1 VIARVALIM
10 LLAAGPALAQDPGAD
25 FGTLLGQADGLART
39 GQIEASEAAY
49 EQAIAAAT
57 SDEERAQALW
67 LLANGRRGRGDDA
80 GAIEALA
87 RVLEL
92 EGGGAWLAPCM
103 AQLATLASRHGRPDL
118 ARAASERM
126 VEALGPTS
134 AQAAPAMLALAR
146 ADSDAGDLDAA
157 IARLETMLAAA
168 EHSPVH
174 VQARELL
181 VDCLLLHAQRERALA
196 TARAAADDSHRARL
210 LMRIA
215 IMADDAGDLDA
226 ADAVAREL
234 LAEMPD
240 HPQAIELV
248 HAIAVERGTVAELLA
263 DLRAR
268 AAGDDPEP
276 ALRMLARIAT
286 LEHDAPAALDAWERL
301 LALHPED
308 PDAHRAVGGLALDAG
323 DVERAET
330 AFRRALEL
338 APESQPAA
346 ESLAE
351 VLVRRGRTD
360 QAVTTL
366 RRAVSYEPA
375 DLTTV
380 RSLGYLLA
388 RYSLNHEAVAA
399 YREGRAATGDE
410 DALAW
415 EMARAQIALLDY
427 PAATRELLAALEQED
442 VSTRMVAYELER
454 LVSDEIAG
462 PEVLAVIA
470 EQPTADLS
478 DAQRVA
484 LGRAWLAAGDMGRAL
499 ELLGETEFAAQEVA
513 EIARESELRG
523 EPALAAGLYV
533 FALERGLPAPEAA
546 RAAMSLAKLEADR
559 GHWQEALE
567 ALDIALIDDDPQAL
581 LLRVELLL
589 EHAHRPE
596 EAGLALL
603 QLEALAGD
611 DPAWAG
617 PVRWGRAQWLFAMG
631 RLDEA
636 EEAFTDLLVSGDAP
650 APGGFEAPP
659 PLPPG
664 FEQPVFPPEML
675 APPGM
680 VPPPVYVFTGGE
692 ETLAALRL
700 AEIALRRGDLEVA
713 QQRLRTLAARWPD
726 SDEAN
731 DALEWL
737 SFVRENLDG
746 EGRAE
751 GDYLRALMLLD
762 RGAFDEAQ
770 MLLQEVAGTRGE
782 PLADDAL
789 MLLAR
794 ARHDAGDAARAV
806 ETWLRVA
813 DRFGD
818 GLLAPQ
824 ALLHA
829 ARVLR
834 DELDDPAG
842 AADALGRILEDH
854 ADSAAAEQARDELE
868 LLRGVSS

>member
-1 VIARVALIM
+1 MIARVALM
-10 LLAAGPALAQDPGAD
+10 ALLAAGPALAQDAGAD

-39 GQIEASEAAY
+39 GQIEASETAY

-80 GAIEALA
+80 GAVEALA
-87 RVLEL
+87 RVLAL
-92 EGGGAWLAPCM
+92 EDAGAWLAPCLT
-103 AQLATLASRHGRPDL
+103 QLAALAPRHGRPDL
-118 ARAASERM
+118 ARAASERL

-157 IARLETMLAAA
+157 IARLEAMLATGQQTAA
-168 EHSPVH
+168 H

-181 VDCLLLHAQRERALA
+181 VDCLLLQDQRERALA
-196 TARAAADDSHRARL
+196 TARDATDDSRRARL

-215 IMADDAGDLDA
+215 LTADDAGDLDA
-226 ADAVAREL
+226 ADTIAREV
-234 LAEMPD
+234 LAGMPD

-248 HAIAVERGTVAELLA
+248 HAIAVERGTVEQLVAE
-263 DLRAR
+263 LRAR

-276 ALRMLARIAT
+276 ALRTLARIAT

-323 DVERAET
+323 DLERAET
-330 AFRRALEL
+330 AFRQALEL

-360 QAVTTL
+360 EAVSTL
-366 RRAVSYEPA
+366 KRAVGYAPA
-375 DLTTV
+375 DLTSV
-380 RSLGYLLA
+380 RSLGYLLT
-388 RYSLNHEAVAA
+388 RYSLHHEAVAA
-399 YREGRAATGDE
+399 YREARAAAGDE
-410 DALAW
+410 HALAW

-427 PAATRELLAALEQED
+427 PEATRELLAALGEEG
-442 VSTRMVAYELER
+442 VSARMIGHELER

-462 PEVLAVIA
+462 PEVLEVIA
-470 EQPTADLS
+470 GEPDIDLS

-484 LGRAWLAAGDMGRAL
+484 LGRAWLAAGDTARAL
-499 ELLGETEFAAQEVA
+499 ELLGETEFAAQEAA

-523 EPALAAGLYV
+523 EPEVAADLYV
-533 FALERGLPAPEAA
+533 FALERGLPDPQAGNV
-546 RAAMSLAKLEADR
+546 AMSLARLDAGR
-559 GHWQEALE
+559 GRWRDALD
-567 ALDIALIDDDPQAL
+567 ALDIALIDGDPRAL
-581 LLRVELLL
+581 LLRIELLL
-589 EHAHRPE
+589 EHAHRPD

-617 PVRWGRAQWLFAMG
+617 PVRWARAQWLFAMG

-636 EEAFTDLLVSGDAP
+636 EAAFTDLLAGGDAP
-650 APGGFEAPP
+650 APPSFEPP
-659 PLPPG
+659 PFPPG
-664 FEQPVFPPEML
+664 MM

-680 VPPPVYVFTGGE
+680 VPAPVFVFTGGE

-713 QQRLRTLAARWPD
+713 EQRLRALAGRWPD

-731 DALEWL
+731 DALTWL
-737 SFVRENLDG
+737 SFIRENLDG

-762 RGAFDEAQ
+762 RGACDEAEG
-770 MLLQEVAGTRGE
+770 LLREVAGTRGE

-794 ARHDAGDAARAV
+794 ARHDAGDAAGAV

-813 DRFGD
+813 ERFGD
-818 GLLAPQ
+818 GLLAPE
-824 ALLHA
+824 ALLRA

-834 DELDDPAG
+834 DELDEPAG
-842 AADALGRILEDH
+842 AADALGRIVEDH
-854 ADSAAAEQARDELE
+854 ADSAAAQQARDELE
-868 LLRGVSS
+868 LLRGVSP

>member
-1 VIARVALIM
+1 MIARVALIM
-10 LLAAGPALAQDPGAD
+10 LLVAGPALGQDAGAD
-25 FGTLLGQADGLART
+25 FRTLLGQADGLART
-39 GQIEASEAAY
+39 GQIEESEAAY
-49 EQAIAAAT
+49 AQAIAAAT

-67 LLANGRRGRGDDA
+67 LLANSRRGRGDNA
-80 GAIEALA
+80 GAVEALA

-103 AQLATLASRHGRPDL
+103 AQLAALAPRHGRPDL
-118 ARAASERM
+118 ARAANERL

-134 AQAAPAMLALAR
+134 AQAAAAMLALAR
-146 ADSDAGDLDAA
+146 ADSDAGDLDGA
-157 IARLETMLAAA
+157 IARLEVMLGAA
-168 EHSPVH
+168 EQTAAH

-181 VDCLLLHAQRERALA
+181 VDCLLLQEQRARALA
-196 TARAAADDSHRARL
+196 AARAATDDSHRARL

-215 IMADDAGDLDA
+215 ITAEGAGDLDA
-226 ADAVAREL
+226 ADAVAREV

-263 DLRAR
+263 ELRAR

-276 ALRMLARIAT
+276 ALRTLARIAA
-286 LEHDAPAALDAWERL
+286 LEHDAPAALEAWERL
-301 LALHPED
+301 LALHPDD

-323 DVERAET
+323 DLERAET

-360 QAVTTL
+360 EAISTL
-366 RRAVSYEPA
+366 KRAVGYAPA

-388 RYSLNHEAVAA
+388 RYSLHHEAVAA
-399 YREGRAATGDE
+399 YREARAATGDE

-427 PAATRELLAALEQED
+427 PSAARELLAALEQED

-470 EQPTADLS
+470 AQPTGDLS

-484 LGRAWLAAGDMGRAL
+484 LGRAWLAAGDTARAL

-523 EPALAAGLYV
+523 EPEVAADLYV
-533 FALERGLPAPEAA
+533 FALERGLPGPEAGPV
-546 RAAMSLAKLEADR
+546 AMSLAKLEAER

-567 ALDIALIDDDPQAL
+567 ALDIALIDDNPQAL

-589 EHAHRPE
+589 ERAHRPD

-617 PVRWGRAQWLFAMG
+617 PVRRARAHWLFAMG

-636 EEAFTDLLVSGDAP
+636 EEAFTDLLAGGDAP
-650 APGGFEAPP
+650 APGGFEGP

-664 FEQPVFPPEML
+664 FERPVFPREMV

-692 ETLAALRL
+692 DTLAALRL
-700 AEIALRRGDLEVA
+700 AEIALRRGDLAVA
-713 QQRLRTLAARWPD
+713 EQRLRAVAERWPD
-726 SDEAN
+726 GDEAN

-737 SFVRENLDG
+737 SFMRENLDG

-762 RGAFDEAQ
+762 RGAFDEAEG
-770 MLLQEVAGTRGE
+770 LLQEVAGTRGE

-794 ARHDAGDAARAV
+794 ARHDGGDAAGAV
-806 ETWLRVA
+806 EMWLRVA

-818 GLLAPQ
+818 GLLAPE

-842 AADALGRILEDH
+842 AAEALGRILEDH